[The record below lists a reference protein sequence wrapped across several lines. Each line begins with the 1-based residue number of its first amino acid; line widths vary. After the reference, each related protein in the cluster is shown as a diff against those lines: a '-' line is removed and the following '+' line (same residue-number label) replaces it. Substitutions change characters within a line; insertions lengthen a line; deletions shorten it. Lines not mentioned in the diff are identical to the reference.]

1 MRQAAQPRRTPS
13 VLSLKTRDHAD
24 LPATPERALTV
35 ESPTPVRIL
44 TVCTGNIC
52 RSPVAERLLQAGL
65 DQVLPGGFQVR
76 SAGTHAMVGDP
87 IQPPSAEIVRTYGGT
102 AQGFAARQLTAKI
115 LRETDIVLTMTS
127 KHRGEVL
134 QLDASLLKRTFTIR
148 EFARMVEALEERDAA
163 GNQNDKASDA
173 GTLWRGLPARLASVR
188 HLALAADSADNEVI
202 DPYRRDPE
210 VYRQMEDELAPAILT
225 ILRYARL
232 NTPK

>member
-1 MRQAAQPRRTPS
+1 
-13 VLSLKTRDHAD
+13 
-24 LPATPERALTV
+24 V
-35 ESPTPVRIL
+35 ESLTPVRIL

-76 SAGTHAMVGDP
+76 SAGTRAMVGDP

-102 AQGFAARQLTAKI
+102 SQGFAARQLTAKI
-115 LRETDIVLTMTS
+115 LRESDIVLTMTS

-163 GNQNDKASDA
+163 GTQNDKASDA

-202 DPYRRDPE
+202 DPYRRDPA